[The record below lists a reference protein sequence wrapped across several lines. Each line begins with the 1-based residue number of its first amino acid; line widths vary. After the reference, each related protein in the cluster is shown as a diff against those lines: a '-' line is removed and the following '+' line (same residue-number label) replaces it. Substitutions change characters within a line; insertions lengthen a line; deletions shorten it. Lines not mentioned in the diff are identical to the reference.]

1 MVNVVPPI
9 AANAGRPKRMR
20 REARIAAI
28 LAAAREVFEEAGYE
42 GAKVADIAERLG
54 ISEGNIYAFFGS
66 KRELMAQVIAQ
77 WYRTSIAPLQDGLR
91 HIVGTREKLRF
102 LIAENLRFMVDNAEL
117 CAVVLKESRVLG
129 DPEPDRLLEELRRE
143 HTEPL
148 MRLLA
153 EGIERGEFKPDV
165 SLTLVRS
172 MIYGALEHV
181 LWDVLVSGRSV
192 DVERT
197 AEELTRTAL
206 NGLVD
211 DQAVSAASHA
221 RFSALL
227 DRMELALAPDQ

>member
-1 MVNVVPPI
+1 MVDVVPPI

-148 MRLLA
+148 A
-153 EGIERGEFKPDV
+153 GSG
-165 SLTLVRS
+165 
-172 MIYGALEHV
+172 GAR
-181 LWDVLVSGRSV
+181 RSV
-192 DVERT
+192 RR
-197 AEELTRTAL
+197 LWR
-206 NGLVD
+206 LVGR
-211 DQAVSAASHA
+211 A
-221 RFSALL
+221 
-227 DRMELALAPDQ
+227 